1 MKRIFPVLVAAS
13 LAASGTALAQ
23 TTPNNND
30 LTTGIAPGNSSGA
43 VTPGTG
49 PNAGQNTGQMGL
61 PHTLGGAAPGTA
73 PGVTPNGTAPTV
85 GNTAV
90 GGGMAPGATPMTN
103 DSQGRANGTTA
114 TNTQNG
120 TTTQNGINQAPVPGA
135 NSFTM
140 GQARARIQ
148 HDGFTQ
154 VSGLHKD
161 RRGVWRG
168 KAMKN
173 GQSVNVALDY
183 QGKVFGQ

>member
-1 MKRIFPVLVAAS
+1 MKRIIPVLVAAS
-13 LAASGTALAQ
+13 VAASGTVLAQ
-23 TTPNNND
+23 TTPNNNSV
-30 LTTGIAPGNSSGA
+30 TTGIAPGNSSGA

-49 PNAGQNTGQMGL
+49 PNAGQTGL
-61 PHTLGGAAPGTA
+61 PSTLGGAASGTA
-73 PGVTPNGTAPTV
+73 PGIAPTGTSPTV

-90 GGGMAPGATPMTN
+90 GGGMAPGATPMMN
-103 DSQGRANGTTA
+103 EGQPRANGMA
-114 TNTQNG
+114 AAPSQNG
-120 TTTQNGINQAPVPGA
+120 MNHAPVPGA
-135 NSFTM
+135 NSFTV

-154 VSGLHKD
+154 VSGLHRD
-161 RRGVWRG
+161 RQGVWRG